1 MGDQSLVSQETR
13 ARVRSAVTPIAVGAG
28 RLGFTPNTLTITGF
42 LISILAAAVA
52 ANGAWVGAALLVVF
66 GGSFDMLDGGLAR
79 AQNRVTRFG
88 AFLDSTLDRWG
99 EGVVYIGIVAGAS
112 AAGYVAGAVLAALAA
127 VCSFQVSYTRA
138 KAESLNLH
146 GEVGIAPRAERLVV
160 LTAGLLAAGLDG
172 GLVAEARGRLWLALA
187 LGAISV
193 TASITAVQ
201 RTLHVRKQ
209 LNIEDAASAPAE
221 AR

>member
-1 MGDQSLVSQETR
+1 MGDQSFVSQETR
-13 ARVRSAVTPIAVGAG
+13 ARVRGAITPIAMGAG
-28 RLGFTPNTLTITGF
+28 KVGLTPNALTVIGF
-42 LISILAAAVA
+42 LIAGVAAAAAAAQMWILAAA
-52 ANGAWVGAALLVVF
+52 LVIF

-112 AAGYVAGAVLAALAA
+112 TAGFVPVAVLAAAAA

-138 KAESLNLH
+138 KAESLKLH

-160 LTAGLLAAGLDG
+160 LTIGLVAAGLDG
-172 GLVAEARGRLWLALA
+172 GLATGSRGQIWLAAA
-187 LGAISV
+187 LGIIVAAA
-193 TASITAVQ
+193 TITAVQ
-201 RTLHVRKQ
+201 RTWHVRTQ
-209 LNIEDAASAPAE
+209 LRNEEQGSH
-221 AR
+221 

>member
-1 MGDQSLVSQETR
+1 MGDQSLVSQQTR
-13 ARVRSAVTPIAVGAG
+13 ARIRGVITPIALVAG
-28 RLGFTPNTLTITGF
+28 KLGLTPNTLTVAGF
-42 LISILAAAVA
+42 GISAVA
-52 ANGAWVGAALLVVF
+52 AATAAAQLWVAAAALAIF

-112 AAGYVAGAVLAALAA
+112 AAGFVAGAVLAAAAA
-127 VCSFQVSYTRA
+127 VSSFQVSYTRA
-138 KAESLNLH
+138 KAESLKLH

-160 LTAGLLAAGLDG
+160 LTIGLVLAGLDG
-172 GLVAEARGRLWLALA
+172 GLAPGARGQLWLAGT
-187 LGAISV
+187 LGIIFV

-201 RTLHVRKQ
+201 RTWHVRTQ
-209 LNIEDAASAPAE
+209 LRREEQGAQ
-221 AR
+221 

>member
-1 MGDQSLVSQETR
+1 VGDQSFVSQATR
-13 ARVRSAVTPIAVGAG
+13 ARVRGAITPIALAAGKVG
-28 RLGFTPNTLTITGF
+28 LTPNALTVIGF
-42 LISILAAAVA
+42 LISGIAAAAAAGQAWVA
-52 ANGAWVGAALLVVF
+52 AAALVLF

-112 AAGYVAGAVLAALAA
+112 AAGFVAGAVLAVAAA
-127 VCSFQVSYTRA
+127 VSSFQVSYTRA
-138 KAESLNLH
+138 KAESLKLH

-160 LTAGLLAAGLDG
+160 LTIGLVLAGMDGGIAAG
-172 GLVAEARGRLWLALA
+172 ARGQLWLAGA
-187 LGAISV
+187 LGIIFV

-201 RTLHVRKQ
+201 RTWHVRTQ
-209 LNIEDAASAPAE
+209 LRHEEIGTE
-221 AR
+221 